1 MSVEETFEDVLHGNF
16 SHAEARVADWWDNS
30 LSPGFKLFI
39 TKAKTDEGK
48 ILQGLVVT
56 GAQDVLAGGF
66 TTASF
71 VAAAMDVGSKLLAQ
85 NIVMLQTDIFA
96 ALNVEVANASV
107 AANVP
112 APTNAA

>member
-1 MSVEETFEDVLHGNF
+1 MSVGETINDVLHGNF
-16 SHAEARVADWWDNS
+16 SHAEARVEDWWDNS

-39 TKAKTDEGK
+39 TKVKDDEGK
-48 ILQGLVVT
+48 ILQGLVAV
-56 GAQDVLAGGF
+56 AARDVLAGGF

-71 VAAAMDVGSKLLAQ
+71 VTAALDVGSKLLAQ

-96 ALNVEVANASV
+96 ALNIEVAS
-107 AANVP
+107 AATTSGAP